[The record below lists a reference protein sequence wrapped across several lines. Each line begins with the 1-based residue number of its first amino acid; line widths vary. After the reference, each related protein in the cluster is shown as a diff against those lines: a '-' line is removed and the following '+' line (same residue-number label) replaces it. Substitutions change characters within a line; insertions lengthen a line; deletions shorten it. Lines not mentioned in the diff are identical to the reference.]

1 MNVPG
6 SNLLSIALRVIR
18 PQTLGHR
25 AFVSRSVNA
34 AGDWVSVFAT
44 SVDITGSMQTVN
56 LKLKQ
61 QLGLNLTKNY
71 QTLYTQAVVN
81 AVTRDREGDLLTYGG
96 KTWQAESDM
105 NWTPQD
111 GWRKVLCVEVPA
123 YA

>member
-25 AFVSRSVNA
+25 AFVSRSVNT

-44 SVDITGSMQTVN
+44 SVDITGSMQAVD
-56 LKLKQ
+56 LKLYQ
-61 QLGLNLTKNY
+61 QLGLNLAKNY
-71 QTLYTQAVVN
+71 HTLYTQA
-81 AVTRDREGDLLTYGG
+81 AVTATTRDREGDLLTYAG

-105 NWTPQD
+105 NWSAQD